1 MRKKLGQPSGSRKTF
16 GSGFIDKLP
25 ARDAAES
32 DFYFSANIG
41 KQA

>member
-1 MRKKLGQPSGSRKTF
+1 MLGQTGRLGKTF

-25 ARDAAES
+25 ASDAAES